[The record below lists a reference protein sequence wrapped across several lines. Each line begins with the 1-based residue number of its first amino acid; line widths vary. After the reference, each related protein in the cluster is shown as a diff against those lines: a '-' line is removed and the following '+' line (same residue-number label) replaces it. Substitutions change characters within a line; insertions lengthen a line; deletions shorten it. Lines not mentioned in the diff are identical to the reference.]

1 MSGLFRVSTAS
12 VRRQIRENEFYRC
25 VFSPFV
31 QFISI
36 ARVILE
42 QIHGL
47 QTNPV
52 RVLSCV
58 VRQFDYEYDH
68 VRRHLRLC
76 PLMADETDAGMEA
89 PAPESV
95 RRIGGVFG
103 SSLSCPTFFFGGVGS
118 LSFRVEGALVVN
130 HASPGWSVL
139 SLPCF
144 EPVIN

>member
-31 QFISI
+31 EFLSI
-36 ARVILE
+36 ATVTLE
-42 QIHGL
+42 QIRGP
-47 QTNPV
+47 QTDSCTCFELCCSSIRLRIRPCQTTFKI
-52 RVLSCV
+52 VL
-58 VRQFDYEYDH
+58 
-68 VRRHLRLC
+68 
-76 PLMADETDAGMEA
+76 ADETDASIGA

-95 RRIGGVFG
+95 RHIGGVFG

-118 LSFRVEGALVVN
+118 LSFRVKGVYVVN

-144 EPVIN
+144 ELVIN